1 MLYLPLIDTSKQ
13 NKIQEQNHSIVSQQS
28 SFSGPIPP
36 PQFLQEYDKIVPGAA
51 EIIVKMAKDQAEHR
65 QTLEKSVINSDI
77 KNSKMGLVF
86 GFIIGMTGIIAGVII
101 IAVGQVI
108 AGSVISGVTLASLV
122 GTFVYG
128 SQGRKKEREK
138 KAK

>member
-1 MLYLPLIDTSKQ
+1 MSKK
-13 NKIQEQNHSIVSQQS
+13 NKIQNQNHSIVAQQS

-36 PQFLQEYDKIVPGAA
+36 PQFLEKYNEIVPGAA
-51 EIIVKMAKDQAEHR
+51 EIIIKMAKNQAEHR

-77 KNSKMGLVF
+77 KNSKLGLVF

-101 IAVGQVI
+101 IAIGQII

-128 SQGRKKEREK
+128 SQGRRKEREEK
-138 KAK
+138 NK